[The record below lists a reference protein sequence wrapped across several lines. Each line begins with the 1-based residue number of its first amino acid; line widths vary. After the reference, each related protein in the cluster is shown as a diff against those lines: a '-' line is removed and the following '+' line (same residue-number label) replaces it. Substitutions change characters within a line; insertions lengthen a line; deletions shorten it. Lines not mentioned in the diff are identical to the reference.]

1 MGFANFGV
9 VSFTDQAKVADFVT
23 YLEQGK
29 VMATR
34 CKKCGHEY
42 FPPRADCPD
51 CIGSEVEW
59 FAIEDAGK
67 LATYTTVNYGP
78 SGFENDAPYTLA
90 IVDFPSGLRVFHLPR
105 VKSGHSTG
113 ALFAAMDFSLR
124 ATTALIAAPSYTSES
139 MGRPSLRHWIRR

>member
-9 VSFTDQAKVADFVT
+9 VSFTDQSKVADFVT

-51 CIGSEVEW
+51 CIGSEIEW
-59 FAIEDAGK
+59 FPIDVAGK

-78 SGFENDAPYTLA
+78 SGFENDAPYSLA
-90 IVDFPSGLRVFHLPR
+90 VVDFPSGLRVFGRLCREIDPADIK
-105 VKSGHSTG
+105 VGMELKLAPA
-113 ALFAAMDFSLR
+113 ALAAERIGYEFR
-124 ATTALIAAPSYTSES
+124 KP
-139 MGRPSLRHWIRR
+139 